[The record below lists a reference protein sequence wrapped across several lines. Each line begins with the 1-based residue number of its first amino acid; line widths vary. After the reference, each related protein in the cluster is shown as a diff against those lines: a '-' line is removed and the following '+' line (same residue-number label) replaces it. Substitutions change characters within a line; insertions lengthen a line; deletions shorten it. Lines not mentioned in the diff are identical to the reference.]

1 MINSLYTVT
10 ITPLAAASPR
20 DGFIDSQSMS
30 QYIAGGATA
39 PTTLAQGE
47 AKARA
52 NMRYTML
59 CQQLQLNA
67 NIYMEEVVGAG
78 GNCTTAPTSFV
89 FIANVERGDSVLTTA
104 DELNAGVFLTGAAAL
119 ERLVARALIGS
130 RTTNLSVY
138 DGTLTAAPGNAG
150 TADRIGA
157 RVETVTIG
165 QATTTI
171 QLAEAA
177 ITVVKIY

>member
-30 QYIAGGATA
+30 QYIDGGATA

-89 FIANVERGDSVLTTA
+89 FIANVERGDSVITTA
-104 DELNAGVFLTGAAAL
+104 DELNA
-119 ERLVARALIGS
+119 
-130 RTTNLSVY
+130 
-138 DGTLTAAPGNAG
+138 
-150 TADRIGA
+150 
-157 RVETVTIG
+157 RVDWFENNESIC
-165 QATTTI
+165 I
-171 QLAEAA
+171 
-177 ITVVKIY
+177 